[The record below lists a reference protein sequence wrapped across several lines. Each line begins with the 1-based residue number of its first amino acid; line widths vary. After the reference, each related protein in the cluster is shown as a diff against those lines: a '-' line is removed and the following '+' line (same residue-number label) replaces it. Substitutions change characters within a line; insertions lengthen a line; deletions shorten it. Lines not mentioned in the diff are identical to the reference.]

1 MSTDGEPAEAPA
13 DSTRQTAQCR
23 CRWCKLAPW
32 ALPTAA
38 AVLVVLTLALAAGG
52 RYPWPVDAAV
62 YLATATMV
70 YAVLS
75 GPVMRQRW
83 RHEDRLFNEQDR

>member
-1 MSTDGEPAEAPA
+1 M
-13 DSTRQTAQCR
+13 
-23 CRWCKLAPW
+23 
-32 ALPTAA
+32 
-38 AVLVVLTLALAAGG
+38 LVVLTLALAAGG